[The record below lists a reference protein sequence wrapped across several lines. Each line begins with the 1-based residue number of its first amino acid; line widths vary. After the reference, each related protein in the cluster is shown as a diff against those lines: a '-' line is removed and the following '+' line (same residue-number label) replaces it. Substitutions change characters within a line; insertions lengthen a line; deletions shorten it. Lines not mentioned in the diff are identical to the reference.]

1 MAKFDAKKADL
12 NKDGQLSDYEKNRGK
27 ATAAAMQMSK
37 GYTMQMG
44 AKEID
49 SPGTFSSKQSKIM
62 QMAPL
67 GPMLETEN
75 ENGMEEVDRNTTTE
89 EKMVQGL
96 LGEQITTTIDLAS
109 DPSTITIPGGTI
121 DETVYTTGKSLDGLT
136 QEQLDWRTNE
146 IKKLGGIDAYHAKY
160 GSKEKGK
167 ARTIQTTAPDQI
179 IEKPGKTAQKK
190 ETEFNPYP
198 FKDTYQ
204 PWEMR
209 AEARNIRQVE
219 RRKKNAAVKKARQD
233 AKDMYPEDRKKRR
246 EYIKQQKQIA
256 KKTQR
261 DNVSSGMNDLS
272 SNISTQVE
280 KSKNP
285 NQSDTYQAKPNNS
298 GSDYKNIF
306 SNAAERIGNMDS
318 SLGNTDFE
326 MQMKPMQF
334 RKVAY
339 SGRKPGKSGYKK

>member
-37 GYTMQMG
+37 GYNMQMG

-49 SPGTFSSKQSKIM
+49 SPSTFSSKQSKIM

-67 GPMLETEN
+67 GPMLQTEN
-75 ENGMEEVDRNTTTE
+75 ENGLKEIDRNTTST

-96 LGEQITTTIDLAS
+96 LGEETTTTIDLAS
-109 DPSTITIPGGTI
+109 DPTTTTIPG
-121 DETVYTTGKSLDGLT
+121 ETRTLKYSDLDPSIV
-136 QEQLDWRTNE
+136 EAA
-146 IKKLGGIDAYHAKY
+146 KAYNLKKY
-160 GSKEKGK
+160 GTHNPTAEGK
-167 ARTIQTTAPDQI
+167 ANNVITTP
-179 IEKPGKTAQKK
+179 EKKVETPGETAQKK

-198 FKDTYQ
+198 HKDTYQ

-233 AKDMYPEDRKKRR
+233 AKDMFPEDRKKRR

-285 NQSDTYQAKPNNS
+285 NQTDTYQAKPNNS
-298 GSDYKNIF
+298 SSDYKNIF

-318 SLGNTDFE
+318 SLGNTGFE